1 MRRLLIPFVAFALL
15 WLLQAMPLAA
25 EESVAPSTT
34 VPEISTE
41 SLQAG
46 RARVESSQD
55 LSEAQRKPLL
65 DLFDE
70 ALQRLNDLAGVREQ
84 AASLERTLANAPE
97 RLDELQRLGRNVV
110 EEIAGRFELPD
121 DAPLEDI
128 DRLIR
133 IEEAALEEARA
144 SLRRHEDELTRL
156 LGGAGQLNELISAR
170 NNAIAQLERELAST
184 ASGES
189 ELAVQARQLNLE
201 TRRQLRIFER
211 DFHRAVLANQATL
224 TRLLQAERDYWN
236 LLIAEHGPRLDE
248 LKAIAQQR
256 RETRAQAALEEAE
269 ALRVRSSGLPP
280 ELQQIAE
287 ANARW
292 REELETLV
300 RREQG
305 VNAQLQRTARD
316 LEQIGGDFERIRQR
330 VELVGRSKAIGDTL
344 RKRRAELPSLR
355 THRRDTQ
362 LRGESMSLA
371 TNRQLELDDVFRD
384 SGALEQR
391 INTAIQ
397 QWGEPLPEEAR
408 AALQENARDLMAAHR
423 DTLSE
428 LQQTYGRYIN
438 SLTSLD
444 VAERQLVTVAENY
457 IVFIDEQLLWIP
469 STGLI
474 SLFSGAAMTTE
485 PWLAHTANWRRF
497 ASSLSEQTGQRPIST
512 LLFIAALTGLL
523 LFNRGTRERLKRID
537 ALLNKV
543 RTDSAMLSV
552 AALGLLVLRIAPL
565 PLVLLALAE
574 LLRNTPD
581 PFVLS
586 VTVGLTKAAWLIASL
601 GLLRVICKDQSLGD
615 HHLGWPGPLRKAL
628 RKHLGW
634 FIPFGALTSFM
645 VGAMAGPEP
654 PLAVQA
660 VGSAAFIL
668 LMTGTI
674 ILVQRLLGEKGPVRE
689 TLKTEY
695 SGKLITHL
703 LFLWYPIVLGIPA
716 ALALLS
722 LSDYHYT
729 AVHLEEHVQKTV
741 WFLLAV
747 FILKELILRWLF
759 VTERRLRFNDALRRR
774 DELRAQRAAKGED
787 AQDDTT
793 SPITVE
799 VPEINFDSL
808 GEQSKRLVRAGFLFT
823 VVFGTWSIWAS
834 LIPALGFFDATELP
848 FQAMRS
854 IDGVSTLVPV
864 TLGDIMVG
872 LFIIVV
878 TVLAAK
884 NLPGILE
891 ISLLQRLPLD
901 AGARYAI
908 TALSQYLI
916 AGIGLI
922 IAFKTI
928 GLQWSGLQWLIAAL
942 GVGLGFGLQEIVANF
957 VSGIILLFER
967 PIRVGDVVTIDGTT
981 GVVTR
986 IRIRATTITNYEKQE
1001 LIVPNKE
1008 FITNRLIN
1016 WTLTDKLNRILIPV
1030 GLAYGGDVDKAMAL
1044 MREAAVE
1051 HPEILEDPAPVVSF
1065 EEFADN
1071 GMMLYL
1077 RAYLANLDNR
1087 LAVITDLHRAINSKF
1102 NAAELCIAFP
1112 QRDIHLDTTR
1122 PLEIRLQRSRASEAP
1137 AE

>member
-1 MRRLLIPFVAFALL
+1 MRHHIIRIIAFALL
-15 WLLQAMPLAA
+15 FVLQTMPLAA
-25 EESVAPSTT
+25 EDAVPTAVESA
-34 VPEISTE
+34 EISTE

-46 RARVESSQD
+46 KARVESAQD
-55 LSEAQRKPLL
+55 LSETQRKPLL
-65 DLFDE
+65 DLYDDS
-70 ALQRLNDLAGVREQ
+70 LQRLNDLAGVRQ
-84 AASLERTLANAPE
+84 QTASLEQTLANAPA
-97 RLDELQRLGRNVV
+97 RFDELQRSSQTVV
-110 EEIAGRFELPD
+110 EEVVERFELPE
-121 DAPLEDI
+121 DAPLEEI
-128 DRLIR
+128 DRLIQV
-133 IEEAALEEARA
+133 EEAALAEARA
-144 SLRRHEDELTRL
+144 SLRRQEDRLTRL

-170 NNAIAQLERELAST
+170 INTIAQLERDLAT
-184 ASGES
+184 AASGES
-189 ELAVQARQLNLE
+189 ELAVQARQLNLK
-201 TRRQLRIFER
+201 TRLELRISER
-211 DFHRAVLANQATL
+211 DFYRTVLANQATL
-224 TRLLQAERDYWN
+224 TRLLQVERDYWN
-236 LLIAEHGPRLDE
+236 QLIAQHGPRLDD

-256 RETRAQAALEEAE
+256 REARAHAALQEAE
-269 ALRVRSSGLPP
+269 QLRIRSSDLPP
-280 ELQQIAE
+280 ELQRIAE

-292 REELETLV
+292 REELEDLV
-300 RREQG
+300 RKEQG
-305 VNAQLQRTARD
+305 VNSQLQRKARD
-316 LEQIGGDFERIRQR
+316 LEQIGSDFDRIRQR

-362 LRGESMSLA
+362 LRGELMSLA
-371 TNRQLELDDVFRD
+371 TNRQLELDDIYRD
-384 SGALEQR
+384 AGTLEQQ

-397 QWGEPLPEEAR
+397 QWGDPFPEDVR
-408 AALQENARDLMAAHR
+408 TSLRENARDLMAAHR
-423 DTLSE
+423 NTLSE
-428 LQQTYGRYIN
+428 LQQTYSRYIN

-444 VAERQLVTVAENY
+444 IAERQLVTVAENY
-457 IVFIDEQLLWIP
+457 IDFIDEQLLWIP

-474 SLFSGAAMTTE
+474 SLFSGPTMTVQ
-485 PWLAHTANWRRF
+485 PWLAAPANWRR
-497 ASSLSEQTGQRPIST
+497 LGQNLVEQTQQSPVST
-512 LLFIAALTGLL
+512 LLFIVALCGLVW
-523 LFNRGTRERLKRID
+523 FNRGTRERLKRID

-543 RTDSAMLSV
+543 RTDRASLSV
-552 AALGLLVLRIAPL
+552 AALGLLILRVAPL
-565 PLVLLALAE
+565 PLLLLALAE
-574 LLRNTPD
+574 LLSNVPD
-581 PFVLS
+581 PFILS
-586 VTVGLTKAAWLIASL
+586 VAEGLTKAALLIASL
-601 GLLRVICKDQSLGD
+601 GLLRAMCKDQSLGD
-615 HHLGWPGPLRKAL
+615 HHLGWPAALRKAL
-628 RKHLGW
+628 RMHLGW
-634 FIPFGALTSFM
+634 FIPFGALTSFV
-645 VGAMAGPEP
+645 VGATAGPEP
-654 PLAVQA
+654 PLAVQV
-660 VGSAAFIL
+660 VGSVAFVV
-668 LMTGTI
+668 LMIGII
-674 ILVQRLLGEKGPVRE
+674 ILAQRLLGAKGAVRE
-689 TLKTEY
+689 VLKTQY
-695 SGKLITHL
+695 GDKLITNL
-703 LFLWYPIVLGIPA
+703 LFLWYPILLGIPA

-741 WFLLAV
+741 WFLLGAFV
-747 FILKELILRWLF
+747 LKELILRWLF
-759 VTERRLRFNDALRRR
+759 VAERRLRFDDAIRRR

-787 AQDDTT
+787 AQDDAA
-793 SPITVE
+793 SPFAVE

-808 GEQSKRLVRAGFLFT
+808 SEQSKRLVRAGFLFT
-823 VVFGTWSIWAS
+823 VVFGAWSIWAS
-834 LIPALGFFDATELP
+834 LIPALGFLDATELP
-848 FQAMRS
+848 FQAMRLV
-854 IDGVSTLVPV
+854 DGVSTLVPV
-864 TLGDIMVG
+864 TLGDFMVG

-901 AGARYAI
+901 GGARYAI

-1030 GLAYGGDVDKAMAL
+1030 SLTYGNDVDKAMAL

-1051 HPEILEDPAPVVSF
+1051 HPDILDDPAPVVSF
-1065 EEFADN
+1065 EAFGDN
-1071 GMMLYL
+1071 ALALYL

-1087 LAVITDLHRAINSKF
+1087 LSIITDLHKAINSKF
-1102 NAAELCIAFP
+1102 NAAKLSIAFP
-1112 QRDIHLDTTR
+1112 QRDIHFDTTH
-1122 PLEIRLQRSRASEAP
+1122 PLDIRLHRSRANEGP